1 LKQEAIM
8 PSFDL
13 TRRRLAGAALALAF
27 AIGPLGTALAADT
40 IKLGVIGGDEERIWE
55 VAKKV
60 AARDGL
66 NIELVSFSDYA
77 IPNEALA
84 KGDLDANAFQH
95 KPYLDSQIAARG
107 YKIVPIGYTLVAP
120 IALYSKKVKTFADLP
135 EGATIGIP
143 NDPSNGGRALKLL
156 EANGLIKVK
165 PETGLLP
172 TVLDVTDNPKKVVF
186 KEIDAAQIPNLLPD
200 LDGAVINTNYALGAG
215 LSPRTD
221 ALIQEARTANPYG
234 NFIAV
239 RAQDKDKPIFRKL
252 VTAYQNP
259 EVADFI
265 NANFKGAILPAW

>member
-1 LKQEAIM
+1 M

-40 IKLGVIGGDEERIWE
+40 IRLGVIGGDEERIWE

-60 AARDGL
+60 AAKDGL
-66 NIELVSFSDYA
+66 DIELVSFSDYA

-120 IALYSKKVKTFADLP
+120 IAFYSKKLKTFADLP

-200 LDGAVINTNYALGAG
+200 LEGAVINTNYALGAG

-221 ALIQEARTANPYG
+221 ALIQEARTGNPYG

-239 RAQDKDKPIFRKL
+239 RAEDQNKPIFRKL
-252 VTAYQNP
+252 VSAYQNP
-259 EVADFI
+259 EIADFI